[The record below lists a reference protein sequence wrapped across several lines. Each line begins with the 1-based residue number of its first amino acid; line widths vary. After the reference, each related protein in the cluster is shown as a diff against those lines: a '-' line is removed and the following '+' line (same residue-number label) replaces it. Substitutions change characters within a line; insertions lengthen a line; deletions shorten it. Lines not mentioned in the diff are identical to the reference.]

1 MTTKSA
7 DPANPPNALIA
18 ALCKFSAGVPPIP
31 KNGEGQFGA
40 YPLLDDILKIVTPEL
55 AKNGLFLNTTSS
67 TEDGAPQLITRVYHV
82 SGEFCESKTRLIVA
96 PGRNP
101 VHQAMSAVTQQRRY
115 EILNILGITGTNDDD
130 GAAAAGATP
139 EALPQSHAPAQLKR
153 SASQPAQAH
162 SGHFKNSPQAERDAA
177 LLDAHDSSKNS
188 LMKAQTLDQLLAWVK
203 VCAANNRQA
212 LVEELMAI
220 FKVAHP
226 RPSWPAQHF
235 WASVI
240 NTPAESK
247 TVLDFIAANPA
258 KDAQW
263 TPGEL

>member
-1 MTTKSA
+1 MTAKPA
-7 DPANPPNALIA
+7 DAANALIA
-18 ALCKFSAGVPPIP
+18 ALCKFSASVPPIP

-40 YPLLDDILKIVTPEL
+40 YPLLDDILRIVTPEL
-55 AKNGLFLNTTSS
+55 ARNGLFLNTTSS
-67 TEDGAPQLITRVYHV
+67 TEDGAPQLITRVHHV
-82 SGEFCESKTRLIVA
+82 SGEFFESKTRLIVA

-139 EALPQSHAPAQLKR
+139 EALPQSHAPAQSKP
-153 SASQPAQAH
+153 SAPQPAQANEGH
-162 SGHFKNSPQAERDAA
+162 SSNS
-177 LLDAHDSSKNS
+177 S
-188 LMKAQTLDQLLAWVK
+188 LMKTQTLDQLLAWVK
-203 VCAANNRQA
+203 VCAANNRQS

-220 FKVAHP
+220 FKAAHP
-226 RPSWPAQHF
+226 RPNWPAQGF

-258 KDAQW
+258 QDAQW
-263 TPGEL
+263 TPGGL